1 MPECRLSRYT
11 TQFDLRHLNYRF
23 LETLSGA
30 AECRA
35 KLGLVRVASPHFSRG
50 GGEVTERIEFTMR
63 IVIERE
69 TACSQGAPIPALAG
83 SRARAPALESAA
95 MTETGRADA
104 VTPHSAQA
112 GAWRSLPRLA
122 SGPVSRPPLVLRSSG
137 SYGCIASRGGSGAP
151 ARSGGDLTPGEA
163 TTRDGRRSDVPP
175 TGGRI
180 PGCAG
185 GPALRLARVF
195 RSRTA
200 CKHTSP
206 APASGIPVRNAG

>member
-1 MPECRLSRYT
+1 MPDWPLSRYT
-11 TQFDLRHLNYRF
+11 TQLDLRHLNYRF
-23 LETLSGA
+23 LGTLSGA

-50 GGEVTERIEFTMR
+50 GREVTGRIEFTMR

-83 SRARAPALESAA
+83 SRA
-95 MTETGRADA
+95 
-104 VTPHSAQA
+104 
-112 GAWRSLPRLA
+112 LA
-122 SGPVSRPPLVLRSSG
+122 LVLRSSG

>member
-1 MPECRLSRYT
+1 MLTWRRPGGAPRYAVT
-11 TQFDLRHLNYRF
+11 TTN
-23 LETLSGA
+23 
-30 AECRA
+30 
-35 KLGLVRVASPHFSRG
+35 PHFSRG
-50 GGEVTERIEFTMR
+50 GGCATEGIECMKGC
-63 IVIERE
+63 VNKQE
-69 TACSQGAPIPALAG
+69 TGCFQDRPIPALAC

-104 VTPHSAQA
+104 VTPHSVDA

-122 SGPVSRPPLVLRSSG
+122 FGPVSRPPLVLHSSG

-163 TTRDGRRSDVPP
+163 TTRDGRRSDVSP

-195 RSRTA
+195 HSRTA
-200 CKHTSP
+200 SNHTSP
-206 APASGIPVRNAG
+206 APASAIPVRNAG